1 MPPTES
7 RELDR
12 HLPLKPQWFHILLS
26 LSREPQHGSGIVRS
40 VLEET
45 DGKLH
50 LWPATLYGSL
60 EELTRLGWT
69 AEVTDPEE
77 RPAGESERK
86 RFYQITRLGARVL
99 SAEVER
105 LQALVTTA
113 RERLEGAG
121 AS

>member
-1 MPPTES
+1 MPDTQS

-12 HLPLKPQWFHILLS
+12 HLPLKAQWFHILLA
-26 LSREPQHGSGIVRS
+26 LSREAQHGSGIVRT

-45 DGKLH
+45 GGKLH

-60 EELTRLGWT
+60 EELAKLGWI
-69 AEVTDPEE
+69 AEITDPED

-86 RFYQITRLGARVL
+86 RFYQMTRLGARVL
-99 SAEVER
+99 AAEVER
-105 LQALVTTA
+105 LHGLVATA
-113 RERLEGAG
+113 RARLEGA